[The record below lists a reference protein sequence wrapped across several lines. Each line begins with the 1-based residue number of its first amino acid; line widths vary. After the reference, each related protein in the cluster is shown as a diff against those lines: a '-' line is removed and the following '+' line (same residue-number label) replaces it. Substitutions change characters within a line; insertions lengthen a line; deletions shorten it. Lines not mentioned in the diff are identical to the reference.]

1 MPIEGIEWVMVLGV
15 VLVMIFWSPDKIPEL
30 ARAFGRFMNELQK
43 TRIEADKYVND
54 LLRPGV
60 EAVGMV
66 YKQLIEAAR
75 KLNIATE
82 GLRKEEIIALIN
94 KRLEGAAAG

>member
-1 MPIEGIEWVMVLGV
+1 MV
-15 VLVMIFWSPDKIPEL
+15 D
-30 ARAFGRFMNELQK
+30 
-43 TRIEADKYVND
+43 
-54 LLRPGV
+54 
-60 EAVGMV
+60 
-66 YKQLIEAAR
+66 KQLIEAAR